1 MPNKTRKIAATGML
15 CALTYVVMAVGRVPV
30 VLFLKYDPSDIVV
43 TLGGLIWGP
52 MTAFTVSAAVAVI
65 EMLTVSHTGLLGCIM
80 NIVQTVSFAC
90 TAAAIYRKRRTLGGA
105 VAGLRI
111 DEAGRRALLN
121 GRAAALT
128 PKEYQLLRLLSR
140 APGAVLTKEEIY
152 QTVWREPANG
162 CLHAVE
168 NTVFQLRKKLRPLAA
183 GQDVIETAVGYGY
196 RLAAEVRAGAD

>member
-1 MPNKTRKIAATGML
+1 MGRRPTLHNDCVPSVETHLFGFAGELYGRPLTLELHKKLRSIQRFDDLTRLLEQI
-15 CALTYVVMAVGRVPV
+15 GR
-30 VLFLKYDPSDIVV
+30 D
-43 TLGGLIWGP
+43 
-52 MTAFTVSAAVAVI
+52 
-65 EMLTVSHTGLLGCIM
+65 C
-80 NIVQTVSFAC
+80 
-90 TAAAIYRKRRTLGGA
+90 AAARAFWGLSGPLP
-105 VAGLRI
+105 VLRI